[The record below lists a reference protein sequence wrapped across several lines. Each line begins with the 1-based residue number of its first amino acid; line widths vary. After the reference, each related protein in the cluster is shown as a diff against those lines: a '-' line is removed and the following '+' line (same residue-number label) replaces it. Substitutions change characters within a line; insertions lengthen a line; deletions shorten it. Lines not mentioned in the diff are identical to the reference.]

1 MVAGFGFANFV
12 EALVAYIPISVRLQK
27 SPALA
32 RGAGWLCVAEA

>member
-12 EALVAYIPISVRLQK
+12 EALVAYIPISVRSQK

-32 RGAGWLCVAEA
+32 RGAVWLCVAEA